1 LLFFA
6 RKPNRLKLDGFLS
19 YNSPFYLICWPITLF
34 CCRNQIRSIGD
45 VSTEENKPSVAIL
58 LEPRALEMT
67 MFGEHPSERGPW
79 QNGQGM
85 LEYAL
90 IVFFIAVVAIVGIVF
105 LVPVILNGLSGAL
118 PAL

>member
-1 LLFFA
+1 
-6 RKPNRLKLDGFLS
+6 
-19 YNSPFYLICWPITLF
+19 
-34 CCRNQIRSIGD
+34 
-45 VSTEENKPSVAIL
+45 
-58 LEPRALEMT
+58 
-67 MFGEHPSERGPW
+67 MFGEHSSERGPW

-90 IVFFIAVVAIVGIVF
+90 IVFLIAAVAILGIVF